1 MDVNQPVFIRSLA
14 KPGAT
19 VFAILFTLDSTG
31 RAIVSTVLSM
41 QAYALYQHR
50 FGQVEG
56 RPWVAAT
63 FLLTSLVSLFFNL
76 VSPFFIRKLQR
87 RWFYI
92 SGIVIGTLAV
102 MLLSTDTIPGQVGG
116 MILRAL
122 SAGTCRI
129 ALLLYI
135 MDYIPRHQLV
145 KSEPLRLFMSCIA
158 WGVGPWLGVRLYV
171 DHGMI
176 APALVATLSY
186 TILITYFLYL
196 RLHDN
201 PALVPT
207 GAAIT
212 QFSHPLSNIVHFIRQ
227 KKLRLGWSI
236 AFGRSAWWSMF
247 FVYPALY
254 AADHHLNPQWAGGV
268 VGIGNFMLVTAP
280 LISWVAQRIGIR
292 ALLVFGLFIGGAV
305 TLSIPIFYNH
315 PAVVGTLLLLGASC
329 IVVLDSLGN
338 IPFMRFVRSRER
350 NQMTSVF
357 QTYTDVSDLMPSTV
371 YALLLTHF
379 DFRAV
384 FLASGLLT
392 IATGFVALKLPKR
405 L

>member
-19 VFAILFTLDSTG
+19 VFAMLFTLDSVG
-31 RAIVSTVLSM
+31 RAMVSTVLSM

-50 FGQVEG
+50 FGVDDG
-56 RPWVAAT
+56 RPWVSAT
-63 FLLTSLVSLFFNL
+63 FLITSLTSLLFNL
-76 VSPFFIRKLQR
+76 VSPIFIRRLQR
-87 RWFYI
+87 RWFYVC
-92 SGIVIGTLAV
+92 GIIIAGLAV
-102 MLLSTDTIPGQVGG
+102 LLLATDTIPGQVGG
-116 MILRAL
+116 MIFRAL
-122 SAGTCRI
+122 AAAACRI

-176 APALVATLSY
+176 APALVSTLSY
-186 TILITYFLYL
+186 AVLLSYFLYL

-201 PALVPT
+201 PALVPQ
-207 GAAIT
+207 GAAVR
-212 QFSHPLSNIVHFIRQ
+212 QFSNPLRNVVHFVRQ
-227 KKLRLGWSI
+227 RRLRLGWSI

-254 AADHHLNPQWAGGV
+254 AADHHLDPQWAGGL

-280 LISWVAQRIGIR
+280 LISWVAQRVGIR
-292 ALLVFGLFIGGAV
+292 APLVFGLFVGGAL
-305 TLSIPIFYNH
+305 TLSIPLFYDH
-315 PAVVGTLLLLGASC
+315 PNIVGLLLLMGAAC

-350 NQMTSVF
+350 NQMSPVF
-357 QTYTDVSDLMPSTV
+357 QTYIDLSDLLPSTV
-371 YALLLTHF
+371 YTLLLSHF

-392 IATGFVALKLPKR
+392 IATGFIALRLPKR

>member
-19 VFAILFTLDSTG
+19 VFAMLFTLDSIG
-31 RAIVSTVLSM
+31 RAMVSTVLSM
-41 QAYALYQHR
+41 QAYTLYQHQ
-50 FGQVEG
+50 FGEDHG
-56 RPWVAAT
+56 RPWVSAT
-63 FLLTSLVSLFFNL
+63 FLLTSFTSLLFNII
-76 VSPFFIRKLQR
+76 SPIFIRRLQR
-87 RWFYI
+87 RWFYVA
-92 SGIVIGTLAV
+92 GIIVAVLAV
-102 MLLSTDTIPGQVGG
+102 MLLSTNTIPGQVSG
-116 MILRAL
+116 MICRAL
-122 SAGTCRI
+122 SAAACRI

-145 KSEPLRLFMSCIA
+145 KSEPWRLFMSCIA

-176 APALVATLSY
+176 APALVSALSY
-186 TILITYFLYL
+186 AILLAYFLYL

-201 PALVPT
+201 PALTPP
-207 GAAIT
+207 GAAVRE
-212 QFSHPLSNIVHFIRQ
+212 FDNPLRNVVHFLRQ
-227 KKLRLGWSI
+227 RRLRLGWLI

-254 AADHHLNPQWAGGV
+254 AADRHLDPEWAGGL

-280 LISWVAQRIGIR
+280 VISWVAQRVGIR
-292 ALLVFGLFIGGAV
+292 APLVFGLFVGGAL
-305 TLSIPIFYNH
+305 TLAIPLFYNH
-315 PAVVGTLLLLGASC
+315 ATIVGLLLLLGAAC

-338 IPFMRFVRSRER
+338 IPFMRFVRPSER
-350 NQMTSVF
+350 NQMSPVF
-357 QTYTDVSDLMPSTV
+357 QTYIDFSDLLPSTI
-371 YALLLTHF
+371 YTLLLSAF

-392 IATGFVALKLPKR
+392 IGTGFMALKLPRR